1 MCHVLLYTSQCCPL
15 TFFSVCH
22 FQTSIPVLL
31 CSLCFTRTPAPVPW
45 VSLVS
50 FTVFFFF
57 FFQFLLSWILVLLS
71 TFCCLIQRCLAFGFF
86 FCLAITI
93 TKLLCLTLPNSR
105 HMKFRAVFH
114 RSAWP
119 ALLFF
124 FSGSSPTQIH
134 NLLLLTTHTKSA
146 CTFLCWT
153 INQFLCCR

>member
-1 MCHVLLYTSQCCPL
+1 M
-15 TFFSVCH
+15 F
-22 FQTSIPVLL
+22 
-31 CSLCFTRTPAPVPW
+31 CFTLLSVVPSHFSLFVIFKPVSRSCFAPCVSPALLPLFLGSPW
-45 VSLVS
+45 SPLL
-50 FTVFFFF
+50 FFFF
-57 FFQFLLSWILVLLS
+57 FFFFHFFFFWFFVFFL
-71 TFCCLIQRCLAFGFF
+71 TFFCIFQRCLAFGFF

-146 CTFLCWT
+146 STFLCWT